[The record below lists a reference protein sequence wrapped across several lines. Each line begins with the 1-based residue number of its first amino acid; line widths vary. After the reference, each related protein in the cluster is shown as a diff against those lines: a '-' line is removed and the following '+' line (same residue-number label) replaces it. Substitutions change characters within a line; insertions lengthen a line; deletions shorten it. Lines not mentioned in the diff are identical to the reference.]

1 MTRFARAKGSKA
13 SNERHPEEPTP
24 WHVMKQEIEMAAA
37 SKKDNA
43 EHKTKSAK
51 ELLKE
56 KDDPYYTTTT
66 GNINADWAEFETQN
80 DQKSIKEKAEEHSKD
95 TPAKKE
101 KKKRKS
107 IPTGEE
113 KENNDNGLPEKTE
126 NTPILLE
133 KSRKRK
139 STETISVEECNDK
152 ADATAEIVESNISVK
167 KKKKKDKKN
176 KTLPTKIPEA
186 SNSENPTVSN
196 VEIPEISDSKEQVK
210 GTSVKLSKRQKRNR
224 KNKMKSSNDADVTEN
239 KAEDKN
245 TQSTF
250 NTEGNEWS
258 NDIKFD
264 SKNNVDQKNDSM
276 NSNQNINQPE
286 NKNHSNNPRMN
297 NFNKSDNKF
306 NNKTNEKKRKPPK
319 VRDDKEHKRRKPN
332 PGITKVII
340 NGMEVEI
347 VMYDGFPIKKDDA
360 ERLKDLRQQMVMK
373 GIPKSEIDAAMKL
386 ERRKAEKALTRIKK
400 HVCFHCRKAG
410 HNLSDCPDLSK
421 EESATGICF
430 KCGSTEHTHFECKVY
445 KKAEFRHATCFICR
459 EQGHIAKQ
467 CPDNPKGLYPDGG
480 ACNVCGDVTHLKKDC
495 PELTVTKEE
504 NTLTVSTIA
513 DTQLESLDDDKTKK
527 FDNHQ
532 TTKSKIVKF

>member
-24 WHVMKQEIEMAAA
+24 WHVMKQEIELAAA
-37 SKKDNA
+37 SKKDNT
-43 EHKTKSAK
+43 EQKTKSAK

-66 GNINADWAEFETQN
+66 GNINTDWAEFEAGN
-80 DQKSIKEKAEEHSKD
+80 EGKSIKEKVGEHSKD
-95 TPAKKE
+95 TPMKKE
-101 KKKRKS
+101 KKKRQS
-107 IPTGEE
+107 IITGEE
-113 KENNDNGLPEKTE
+113 KENDDSGSSGKTE
-126 NTPILLE
+126 NTPILRE
-133 KSRKRK
+133 KARKRK
-139 STETISVEECNDK
+139 STDTISNKQCNDK
-152 ADATAEIVESNISVK
+152 VDTTAEIVESNISVV

-176 KTLPTKIPEA
+176 KTSPCKIPEV
-186 SNSENPTVSN
+186 SNSENPTASN
-196 VEIPEISDSKEQVK
+196 VETPEISDSKEHGK
-210 GTSVKLSKRQKRNR
+210 ETSVKLSKRQKRNR
-224 KNKMKSSNDADVTEN
+224 KNKMKSSNDAEVTED

-245 TQSTF
+245 TQCTF
-250 NTEGNEWS
+250 NTDGNEWS
-258 NDIKFD
+258 NDIKFG

-276 NSNQNINQPE
+276 NSNRNSNQSE
-286 NKNHSNNPRMN
+286 DKNHPNNPRMN
-297 NFNKSDNKF
+297 NFNKFDNKF
-306 NNKTNEKKRKPPK
+306 NNKTNGKKRKPPK
-319 VRDDKEHKRRKPN
+319 IRDDKEHKRRKPN
-332 PGITKVII
+332 PGISKVII

-410 HNLSDCPDLSK
+410 HNLSDCPDLGK

-430 KCGSTEHTHFECKVY
+430 KCGSTEHTHFECKVN
-445 KKAEFRHATCFICR
+445 KKAEFRFASCFICR

-480 ACNVCGDVTHLKKDC
+480 SCNVCGDVTHLKKDC
-495 PELTVTKEE
+495 PELTVKKEQ

-513 DTQLESLDDDKTKK
+513 ENQLESLDDDKTKK
-527 FDNHQ
+527 SDNHQ
-532 TTKSKIVKF
+532 VTKSKIVKF